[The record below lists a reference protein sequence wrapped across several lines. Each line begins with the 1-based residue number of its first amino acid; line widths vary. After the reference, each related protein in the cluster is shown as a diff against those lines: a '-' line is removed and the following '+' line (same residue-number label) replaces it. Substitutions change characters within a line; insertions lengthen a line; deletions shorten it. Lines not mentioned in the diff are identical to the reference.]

1 MAIIALKGLLEH
13 IVVKKKIN
21 DFYSSITQE
30 KIDKIHAKG
39 NLLLYKSFK
48 YGNLLIYM
56 LKEVNQFSLKVD
68 ANILIINVMNV

>member
-30 KIDKIHAKG
+30 KIDEIYTKG
-39 NLLLYKSFK
+39 KLTPL
-48 YGNLLIYM
+48 
-56 LKEVNQFSLKVD
+56 
-68 ANILIINVMNV
+68 